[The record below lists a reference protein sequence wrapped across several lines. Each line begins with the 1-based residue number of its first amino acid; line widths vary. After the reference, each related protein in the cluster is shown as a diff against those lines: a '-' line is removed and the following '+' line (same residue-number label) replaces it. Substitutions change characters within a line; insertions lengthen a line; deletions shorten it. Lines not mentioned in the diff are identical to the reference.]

1 MDKNIIPK
9 VIHCVWL
16 SGEEK
21 PQMIKDCITSWK
33 STMPDFEIKE
43 WGMEDVRSIDSLFL
57 QDAINAKKWAF
68 ATDFLRVYILYHYG
82 GIYMDMDVFV
92 YRSLEPF
99 LGHEAFSGIEF
110 WPRLYCSTINKRVV
124 KGIGIDAAI
133 IGAVKGHKWIGD
145 ILSYYE
151 GKRFIPSPKEYMKM
165 VMPNIIAKISIE
177 SYGFTS
183 VPTFQ
188 ILKSGVYLYPPDVFS
203 AVYKNPILLIDS
215 TEKAYKRYGDYDNIR
230 YSCHLCANSWGYQ
243 VEKTKLQKILFLVKK
258 MIIFIVGKENVRKLK
273 RNKNSKW

>member
-21 PQMIKDCITSWK
+21 PQMIKDCIASWK
-33 STMPDFEIKE
+33 STMPDFKIKE

-57 QDAINAKKWAF
+57 QDAINARKWAF
-68 ATDFLRVYILYHYG
+68 ATDFLRAYILYHYG
-82 GIYMDMDVFV
+82 GIYMDMDVYV

-99 LGHEAFSGIEF
+99 LEHEAFSGIEF
-110 WPRLYCSTINKRVV
+110 WPGLYRSTVNKNHV
-124 KGIGIDAAI
+124 KGVCIDAAI
-133 IGAVKGHKWIGD
+133 MGAVKGHKWIGD
-145 ILSYYE
+145 IVSYYE

-165 VMPNIIAKISIE
+165 VMPNIIAQISLD
-177 SYGFTS
+177 YGFIT

-188 ILKSGVYLYPPDVFS
+188 ILKNGVYLYPPDVFS
-203 AVYKNPILLIDS
+203 AVYKNPISSIDS
-215 TEKAYKRYGDYDNIR
+215 TEDSYKRYGDYDNIR

-243 VEKTKLQKILFLVKK
+243 IEQTKLQKIIFAIKKAIILV
-258 MIIFIVGKENVRKLK
+258 VGKKNVRKLK
-273 RNKNSKW
+273 EIIK

>member
-1 MDKNIIPK
+1 MIPK

-21 PQMIKDCITSWK
+21 PQMIQDCIASWK
-33 STMPDFEIKE
+33 STMPDFDVKE
-43 WGMEDVRSIDSLFL
+43 WGMKDVRSIDSLFL

-68 ATDFLRVYILYHYG
+68 ATDFLRAYILYHYG
-82 GIYMDMDVFV
+82 GIYMDMDVYV

-99 LGHEAFSGIEF
+99 LVHNAFSGIEF
-110 WPRLYCSTINKRVV
+110 WPGLYSSTINKKTV

-133 IGAVKGHKWIGD
+133 MGAVKGHKWIGD
-145 ILSYYE
+145 ILSYYD

-165 VMPNIIAKISIE
+165 VMPNIIAQISLD
-177 SYGFTS
+177 YGFTS
-183 VPTFQ
+183 IPIFQ
-188 ILKSGVYLYPPDVFS
+188 ILKNEVYLYPPDVFS

-215 TEKAYKRYGDYDNIR
+215 TEKAYKRYGEYDNIR

-243 VEKTKLQKILFLVKK
+243 VKQTKLQEIIFVIKK
-258 MIIFIVGKENVRKLK
+258 VIIFIVGKNRIARLK
-273 RNKNSKW
+273 SNKKSKW

>member
-21 PQMIKDCITSWK
+21 PQMIKDCIASWRA
-33 STMPDFEIKE
+33 TMPDFEIKE

-82 GIYMDMDVFV
+82 GIYMDMDVYV
-92 YRSLEPF
+92 YRSLDPF
-99 LGHEAFSGIEF
+99 LVHNAFSGIEF
-110 WPRLYCSTINKRVV
+110 WPGLYRATVNKTHI
-124 KGIGIDAAI
+124 KGVCIDAAI
-133 IGAVKGHKWIGD
+133 MGAVKGHKWIGD

-151 GKRFIPSPKEYMKM
+151 GKRFISSPKEYMKM
-165 VMPNIIAKISIE
+165 VMPNIIAQISLD
-177 SYGFTS
+177 YGFTS

-188 ILKSGVYLYPPDVFS
+188 ILKNEVYLYPPDVFS

-243 VEKTKLQKILFLVKK
+243 VKQTKLQKIIFAIKK
-258 MIIFIVGKENVRKLK
+258 MIIFIVGKENIRKWKSK
-273 RNKNSKW
+273 RFKI